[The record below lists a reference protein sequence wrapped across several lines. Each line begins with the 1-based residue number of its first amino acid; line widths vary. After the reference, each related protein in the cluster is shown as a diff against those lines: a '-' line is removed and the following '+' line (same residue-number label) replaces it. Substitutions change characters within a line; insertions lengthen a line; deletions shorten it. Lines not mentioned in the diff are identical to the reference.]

1 MELKI
6 DYTLLSGSRPSGLT
20 TRVPGIKSS
29 SQPGTI
35 LVPRGHV
42 TTSVDVCGHPKRGVE
57 GSTGI

>member
-1 MELKI
+1 VELKI
-6 DYTLLSGSRPSGLT
+6 DDTLLSRSYPSRLT

-29 SQPGTI
+29 SQPGTT

-42 TTSVDVCGHPKRGVE
+42 TTSADLCGRHNWGVE